1 MVLFPSLIQFH
12 SEREQGVEQK
22 QKKYVKFGDES
33 VCVEESWSRKDAHC
47 SGNGRFGGTELFRY
61 LESR

>member
-22 QKKYVKFGDES
+22 EEKFGEEA